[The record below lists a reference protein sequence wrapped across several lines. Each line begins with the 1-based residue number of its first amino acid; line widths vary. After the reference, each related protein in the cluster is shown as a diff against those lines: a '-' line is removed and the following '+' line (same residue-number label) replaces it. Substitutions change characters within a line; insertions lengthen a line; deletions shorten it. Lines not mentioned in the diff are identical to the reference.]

1 MLLSKKNIMRK
12 KRKTMTNFMKVM
24 LSSLSVAVLVISCTN
39 LEIDQTDSLFE
50 DPNDASFQ
58 GVADPASF
66 VDDIYNALRGQI
78 GNQADFFALSEVT
91 TDAALVPTR
100 GSDWGDNGIWR
111 QLHQHNWRAS
121 HQFIEATWN
130 QWNNTHFR
138 AAQVLSDLTQANT
151 EIKANASFLRALGVF
166 FVLDNFGQVPI
177 RDVTATPF
185 VDPSVLTGQDAV
197 DLIISDLNDAIAG
210 LPAVG
215 PGSGVGDSGSPNA
228 RASKAAAR
236 YLLAK
241 VLLNKHIYVG
251 GEPATADMNQ
261 VVSLVNEIEA
271 EGYGLVDGYFD
282 IFRNTLDNE
291 TIWFLP
297 TSVENRIWNG
307 LHYNQGVEISGGGW
321 NGFATL
327 AEYYDMFEGDPNVNT
342 PGSGQEERRGYV
354 PTGGVPAGSFV
365 GSSDSNNDGIADG
378 SNIGFGFLVGQQYSL
393 TGSPLNDRAGK
404 PLTFKRNFVNN
415 NGESSLLNNDETTG
429 IRVQKYNARYGGYVQ
444 HEIFFRFADAYL
456 MKAEAMFRAGQDP
469 TAMINALR
477 TLRDATPFPSAV
489 TAQDIL
495 DERGRELYAELWR
508 RNDMIRFGQYTRD
521 WELKDPAAVGDTNKN
536 LFPIPANQL
545 ILNPN
550 LVQNPGY

>member
-1 MLLSKKNIMRK
+1 MRK

-24 LSSLSVAVLVISCTN
+24 LSSLSVAVLAISCTN
-39 LEIDQTDSLFE
+39 LEIEQTDSLFE

-185 VDPSVLTGQDAV
+185 VDPVVLTGQDAV
-197 DLIISDLNDAIAG
+197 DLIVSDLNNAIAN

-251 GEPATADMNQ
+251 GEPQTADMNQ
-261 VVSLVNEIEA
+261 VVSLVNEIEGQ
-271 EGYGLVDGYFD
+271 GYGLVDGYFD

-291 TIWFLP
+291 TIWFIP

-321 NGFATL
+321 NGFSTL

-354 PTGGVPAGSFV
+354 PTSGVPANSFA
-365 GSSDSNNDGIADG
+365 GASDSNNDGIADG
-378 SNIGFGFLVGQQYSL
+378 SNIGFGFLIGQQYSL
-393 TGSPLNDRAGK
+393 TGTPLNDRAGK

-444 HEIFFRFADAYL
+444 HEIFFRYADAYL

-469 TAMINALR
+469 TAMINTLR
-477 TLRDATPFPSAV
+477 VLRDATPFTSPV

-495 DERGRELYAELWR
+495 DERGRELYAEFWR

>member
-1 MLLSKKNIMRK
+1 MRK